1 MRLEIEYLPTE
12 SLVPYANN
20 AKKHPDAQ
28 VKQIQASIERYEFSD
43 VVGIWH
49 NEEGQPE
56 IVYGHGSVLAAK
68 RMGMADVPCVCL
80 DHLTDDQRRAY
91 CHIHNQLT
99 LNSELDY
106 GLVAEEMA
114 ALDIDAAEFGFDLV
128 NADDFGT
135 DFTLDDSEE
144 PKTKTITLQLTP
156 RQYEVVATAMEAVEP
171 VETGGNNCGNR
182 IYEVCVQWAER

>member
-1 MRLEIEYLPTE
+1 MRLKIEYLPTE

-28 VKQIQASIERYEFSD
+28 IKQIQASIERYEFSD
-43 VVGIWH
+43 VIGIWH

-68 RMGMADVPCVCL
+68 RMG
-80 DHLTDDQRRAY
+80 
-91 CHIHNQLT
+91 
-99 LNSELDY
+99 
-106 GLVAEEMA
+106 MA

-156 RQYEVVATAMEAVEP
+156 RQYEVVAAAMEAVEP